1 MTYQPVISGPGLVGW
16 QFLQRTY
23 DAQFAAFSRSPIV
36 ERDSEYFLDRIAEI
50 NSASDL
56 VKDRRLLGIA
66 LGAFG
71 LQDDID
77 NRYFIQRILED
88 GTNSED
94 ALATRLSDNRYR
106 KLSEAFGFGPGETVA
121 TGDTERMAALVMQN
135 RLQSF
140 EVAVGE
146 VDETMRIAMY
156 GERAIEELANSE
168 SEDKVKWLRILGQPP
183 LRTLFETAL
192 GLPGGFGQVDIDKQA
207 EILRDRTRAT
217 IGEDVVSQF
226 AKPEARNKLVSLFL
240 ARSQIAAAGNAAST
254 NAIALQLLQSAG
266 RV

>member
-1 MTYQPVISGPGLVGW
+1 MTYQPVIAGPGLVGW
-16 QFLQRTY
+16 HFLQRTY
-23 DAQFAAFSRSPIV
+23 DAQFAAFNRSPLV
-36 ERDSEYFLDRIAEI
+36 ERNSEYFLDRIA
-50 NSASDL
+50 NVTSASDL

-88 GTNSED
+88 GTKSED
-94 ALATRLSDNRYR
+94 ALATRLSDSRYR

-121 TGDTERMAALVMQN
+121 TGDAERMANLVRQN
-135 RLQSF
+135 RLQTF

-156 GERAIEELANSE
+156 GERTIEELANSE
-168 SEDKVKWLRILGQPP
+168 SEDEVKWLRILGQPP

-192 GLPGGFGQVDIDKQA
+192 GLPTGFGQVDIDKQA
-207 EILRDRTRAT
+207 DILSDRTRTA
-217 IGEDVVSQF
+217 IGGTEVSQF

-240 ARSQIAAAGNAAST
+240 ARSQIAAVGDPAST

-266 RV
+266 QI